1 MPMIRTAPN
10 NRYWLVSIRLVF
22 FLIVS
27 NCFFNISTSVWFEE
41 LSLTVFDEKNLYL
54 MCLLENIARN
64 ILNSFWTT
72 QFYLKLAIARNLS
85 SIWIYEQFLIFFN
98 SKMFDNQKQSA
109 LKMRSTR
116 FSFVALTF
124 DFLWIR
130 CMLNANI
137 FLFTAIF
144 K

>member
-72 QFYLKLAIARNLS
+72 QFYLELAIASKLS

-98 SKMFDNQKQSA
+98 SKLFDNQKQSA

-130 CMLNANI
+130 CMLNAHI